1 MTLLYIATLLIL
13 LISVVINIFFL
24 WFAFNLT
31 KQIRFYDDELRGIV
45 SIVKNFTEHLNAVH
59 ELETSRAVEELEE
72 VKTQEITSP
81 KFMKT
86 QLSNSITQQI

>member
-1 MTLLYIATLLIL
+1 MATVGL
-13 LISVVINIFFL
+13 SFVFIFFL

-59 ELETSRAVEELEE
+59 ELETFYGDETLRDLLRHSSEI
-72 VKTQEITSP
+72 VKTFESYDLTADDEGIDDSKEAAP
-81 KFMKT
+81 
-86 QLSNSITQQI
+86 